1 MKYVY
6 SFKEGNKDMRNILG
20 GKGANLCEMA
30 KIGLPVPNGFIVS
43 TDACNNYYE
52 NNKELND
59 EIIKEINEKL
69 EELEKKME
77 QLKAQKKA
85 IQAKQ
90 SKLERAQRTRR
101 LIENGALAEKYL
113 RCEKIEPADFEKL
126 LQKLVT
132 IDTVKTIIKGN
143 INE

>member
-1 MKYVY
+1 
-6 SFKEGNKDMRNILG
+6 
-20 GKGANLCEMA
+20 MA
-30 KIGLPVPNGFIVS
+30 ERKTP
-43 TDACNNYYE
+43 E
-52 NNKELND
+52 Q
-59 EIIKEINEKL
+59 KL

-113 RCEKIEPADFEKL
+113 RCEKVEPADFEKL
-126 LQKLVT
+126 LQNLVT
-132 IDTVKTIIKGN
+132 IDTVKTIIKEN
-143 INE
+143 VNE

>member
-1 MKYVY
+1 
-6 SFKEGNKDMRNILG
+6 
-20 GKGANLCEMA
+20 MA
-30 KIGLPVPNGFIVS
+30 ERKTP
-43 TDACNNYYE
+43 E
-52 NNKELND
+52 Q
-59 EIIKEINEKL
+59 KL

-101 LIENGALAEKYL
+101 LL

>member
-1 MKYVY
+1 
-6 SFKEGNKDMRNILG
+6 
-20 GKGANLCEMA
+20 MA
-30 KIGLPVPNGFIVS
+30 ERKTP
-43 TDACNNYYE
+43 E
-52 NNKELND
+52 Q
-59 EIIKEINEKL
+59 KL

-113 RCEKIEPADFEKL
+113 RFEKL

>member
-1 MKYVY
+1 
-6 SFKEGNKDMRNILG
+6 
-20 GKGANLCEMA
+20 
-30 KIGLPVPNGFIVS
+30 
-43 TDACNNYYE
+43 
-52 NNKELND
+52 
-59 EIIKEINEKL
+59 
-69 EELEKKME
+69 ME
-77 QLKAQKKA
+77 QLKAQKRKPF
-85 IQAKQ
+85 KQ
-90 SKLERAQRTRR
+90 SRANLKERKRTRR

>member
-1 MKYVY
+1 
-6 SFKEGNKDMRNILG
+6 
-20 GKGANLCEMA
+20 MA
-30 KIGLPVPNGFIVS
+30 ERKTP
-43 TDACNNYYE
+43 E
-52 NNKELND
+52 Q
-59 EIIKEINEKL
+59 KL

-113 RCEKIEPADFEKL
+113 RCEK
-126 LQKLVT
+126 LVT

>member
-1 MKYVY
+1 
-6 SFKEGNKDMRNILG
+6 
-20 GKGANLCEMA
+20 MA
-30 KIGLPVPNGFIVS
+30 ERKTP
-43 TDACNNYYE
+43 E
-52 NNKELND
+52 Q
-59 EIIKEINEKL
+59 KL

-113 RCEKIEPADFEKL
+113 RC
-126 LQKLVT
+126 
-132 IDTVKTIIKGN
+132 
-143 INE
+143 